1 MKQVLSHRPSQKKN
15 NNFSLLFHRFFYC
28 YFCKLM
34 SEQLSNQQL
43 IDIAN
48 EFGTP
53 VYIYHTE
60 KISEQYQKLKH
71 AFKKSDS
78 RFFYACKS
86 LTNINI
92 LKLMKQIG
100 ASLDCVSINEVKL
113 GLKAGFE
120 PKEILFTPNCVDFE
134 EIEAGKKLGVIVNI
148 DNISILEQFG
158 NRYGD
163 SYPVCIRLNPHIMAG
178 GNYKISTG
186 HVDSKFGISIHQLRH
201 IERIVKSTNLNVTGL
216 HMHTGSEIKDVN
228 VFLQGLEV
236 MFEIARHFDNLEFID
251 LGSGFKV
258 PYQEGD
264 AETDVNQLGEKVAEA
279 FEVFEKETGKKLQIW
294 FEPGKYLVSEAGY
307 FVVKANVIKQTTAT
321 VFAGVNSGF
330 NHLIRPMFYDAF
342 HRIENISYPKGPE
355 RIYTVVGNIC
365 ETDTF
370 AWDRKLNEVREGD
383 FLVFYNAGAYG
394 FEMSS
399 NFNSRLKPAEVLV
412 KDGEAKLIRSRDTFE
427 DLLRNQIEVL

>member
-1 MKQVLSHRPSQKKN
+1 
-15 NNFSLLFHRFFYC
+15 
-28 YFCKLM
+28 M
-34 SEQLSNQQL
+34 SEVLPHQQL
-43 IDIAN
+43 LDIAS

-53 VYIYHTE
+53 VYVYHAE
-60 KISEQYQKLKH
+60 RIAEQYNKLEN
-71 AFKKSDS
+71 AFKKCDA

-92 LKLMKQIG
+92 LKYINSLG

-113 GLKAGFE
+113 GLMAGFQATD
-120 PKEILFTPNCVDFE
+120 ILYTPNCVDFD
-134 EIEAGKKLGVIVNI
+134 EILQAKELGVNINI

-158 NRYGD
+158 NKFGG

-178 GNYKISTG
+178 GNFKISTG
-186 HVDSKFGISIHQLRH
+186 HVDSKFGISIHQMRH
-201 IERIVKSTNLNVTGL
+201 IERVVKTTKLNVEGV

-228 VFLQGLEV
+228 VFLEGLEV
-236 MFEIARHFDNLEFID
+236 MFNMASHFPYLKYID

-258 PYQEGD
+258 PYQPGD
-264 AETDVNQLGEKVAEA
+264 PETDIDPLGEKLAQA
-279 FEVFEKETGKKLQIW
+279 FIQFEKETGKKMQIW
-294 FEPGKYLVSEAGY
+294 FEPGKYLVSQAGY
-307 FVVKANVIKQTTAT
+307 FVVKANVIKQTPAT

-330 NHLIRPMFYDAF
+330 NHLIRPMMYEAY
-342 HRIENISYPKGPE
+342 HHIENLSNSSGAE

-383 FLVFYNAGAYG
+383 CLVFYNAGAYG

-399 NFNSRLKPAEVLV
+399 NFNSRLKPAEVMV
-412 KDGEAKLIRSRDTFE
+412 EGGKARLIRRRDEFD
-427 DLLRNQIEVL
+427 DLLRNQVV